1 MTRFEKM
8 EGYPSE
14 IQGRFNSF
22 ITTQFDDS
30 LSVEMQIRSLI
41 KWINSSRDLVNNMVD
56 YINLF
61 IETFDERLQVEI
73 VEHLNEWLDDGTLA
87 KIINNDVFDM
97 KADKTFVDSE
107 IARLEGEINK
117 NYQKLTTE
125 MMNAVYLAGET
136 SEIDFDVQT
145 NNVPI
150 YWRSHINSKIE
161 TINNLQKQAGRNA
174 VSIGFITDIHYER
187 NTKNYGKLL
196 TEIDKKTNIQHIING
211 GDMLSE
217 RTTKP
222 EFLRLMRE
230 AQSHFGNLLDKTYFT
245 MGNHDDNSYQT
256 NDNGNWSKLVDDKE
270 QFSEYF
276 RYLTGKTVMGESGKY
291 YYVDDNNFKI
301 RIIMLDSIDIPYI
314 KEGNYAK
321 YSGQNMWA
329 YRQEQLEWFGN
340 IALDVPDEDWSVM
353 VFSHL
358 QPYATGVTGA
368 TATIRNATIARKILQ
383 AFKNKTSYSG
393 NSSANTEDDLKAS
406 VSVDFTN
413 GGGNVIGWFSG
424 HVHYDNMVDMP
435 EGIKLITT
443 LCDGWSPWAD
453 APAKTRGTTTEQA
466 FDILTINKKSRKV
479 DLTRIGAGNNRSFTY

>member
-1 MTRFEKM
+1 MVNKNIQMKKR
-8 EGYPSE
+8 EGNSWDNLYPVTLTE
-14 IQGRFNSF
+14 NTFNANG
-22 ITTQFDDS
+22 
-30 LSVEMQIRSLI
+30 E
-41 KWINSSRDLVNNMVD
+41 DLNTLLDGKASNED
-56 YINLF
+56 L
-61 IETFDERLQVEI
+61 TQVE
-73 VEHLNEWLDDGTLA
+73 T
-87 KIINNDVFDM
+87 
-97 KADKTFVDSE
+97 E
-107 IARLEGEINK
+107 IAKG
-117 NYQKLTTE
+117 
-125 MMNAVYLAGET
+125 MANAVYLSGET
-136 SEIDFDVQT
+136 SEIDFDIQT
-145 NNVPI
+145 NTVPI
-150 YWRSHINSKIE
+150 YWRSHIESKIE
-161 TINNLQKQAGRNA
+161 TINNLQKQAGKDA
-174 VSIGFITDIHYER
+174 ISIGFITDIHYER
-187 NTKNYGKLL
+187 STKNYGKLL
-196 TEIDKKTNIQHIING
+196 AEIAKKTDIQHIING

-222 EFLRLMRE
+222 EYLRLMRE

-256 NDNGNWSKLVDDKE
+256 NDNGNWSRLVDDKE

-276 RYLTGKTVMGESGKY
+276 RYLTDKTVMGESGKY

-301 RIIMLDSIDIPYI
+301 RMIMLDSIDIPYI

-321 YSGQNMWA
+321 YRGQNMWA

-368 TATIRNATIARKILQ
+368 TGTIRNATIARKILQ

-393 NSSANTEDDLKAS
+393 NSSTNTEDELRAT

-413 GGGNVIGWFSG
+413 GGGNVIGWFTG

-453 APAKTRGTTTEQA
+453 APVKTKGTTTEHA
-466 FDILTINKKSRKV
+466 FDILTINTKDRKV
-479 DLTRIGAGNNRSFTY
+479 DLTRIGAGSNRSFSY